1 MPILKTAMQSYNFY
15 AKKPQKTYVLLWLG
29 LRFLGVIGMIGVI
42 GRLENLGNLG
52 SLEIKN
58 YSLLTTNYFS
68 SEVVRC
74 GASQKNSP
82 RDSTKS
88 YSPRTITFRDAP
100 QIAAYHEKLLFG
112 S

>member
-1 MPILKTAMQSYNFY
+1 M
-15 AKKPQKTYVLLWLG
+15 V
-29 LRFLGVIGMIGVI
+29 GVMVFRGVV
-42 GRLENLGNLG
+42 GRLEN
-52 SLEIKN
+52 LEIKN

-88 YSPRTITFRDAP
+88 YSPRTITFRDVP

-112 S
+112 C